1 MPANRIAADTEPKGA
16 PCSSDAATGSWFR
29 GRRCQGEAVAAAE
42 RWQGPRSEA
51 AELAV
56 GHGWGPAIA
65 GHNGHRAKQ
74 AAPGCRQNRRMPVIM
89 ARSGE
94 LAQLVERCNRT
105 AEVRGS
111 SPLFSI
117 PLRDSPG
124 RRGTASPGHRVETG
138 PPARPRGCGSARTG
152 ARFRRLSNHRSRLP
166 EALIRTSQQSLAS
179 DSWQQLRCKPLLSA
193 HFSTPTAPHPGSREL
208 DDRSGTATERRALLC
223 AAGGAAQDRETGR

>member
-1 MPANRIAADTEPKGA
+1 MIGSNLRSKEWSPAEIQADGTQAWTMPANRIAADTEPKGA

-124 RRGTASPGHRVETG
+124 RRGPQARVTELKQARRHGPEAADPPEPAPGSD
-138 PPARPRGCGSARTG
+138 GSATTDR
-152 ARFRRLSNHRSRLP
+152 AFP
-166 EALIRTSQQSLAS
+166 
-179 DSWQQLRCKPLLSA
+179 KP
-193 HFSTPTAPHPGSREL
+193 
-208 DDRSGTATERRALLC
+208 
-223 AAGGAAQDRETGR
+223 